1 MGSFLARKFKWF
13 SVPKNH
19 PSCVCSSRFVYF
31 PRQFYV
37 QLSKCHH
44 RKLKQG
50 DIFDKNGL
58 EFQVYIDRVMI
69 GSAITMKL
77 IQKDGYD
84 EWGGNKNHNFMP
96 GFLNEKLNVAKRI
109 KIEDWDYLC
118 DFQTLCQID
127 EPWIITRPKHVPKK
141 VHLKWTIFCNFIFHA
156 LLEKAKKNCSSTS
169 FLWPDLGRLDS

>member
-1 MGSFLARKFKWF
+1 MWSTSLFKRELKRIWFFARQKKILESPEAIGFIFGAKIQMVF
-13 SVPKNH
+13 CTKK
-19 PSCVCSSRFVYF
+19 PSMSYVCSSRFVYF

-84 EWGGNKNHNFMP
+84 EWGNKNHNFMP
-96 GFLNEKLNVAKRI
+96 GFLTK
-109 KIEDWDYLC
+109 
-118 DFQTLCQID
+118 
-127 EPWIITRPKHVPKK
+127 
-141 VHLKWTIFCNFIFHA
+141 
-156 LLEKAKKNCSSTS
+156 S
-169 FLWPDLGRLDS
+169 